1 MTKVY
6 DTLDQYLDDLDRIKE
21 QVASETAGMNA
32 RQVRAYFAKAGQE
45 LEKITGRKLRVR
57 RPGRRARAARR

>member
-21 QVASETAGMNA
+21 QVASETAGMTA
-32 RQVRAYFAKAGQE
+32 TQVRAYFAKAGRE